1 MQQEQISLGNLPL
14 SMRYSVTSVPAVEAS
29 STLARFD
36 SSNGNSGFS
45 ATGADQIRIRVKAD
59 GFMDTSKHYLFF
71 KVNTTTAGANIDGDA
86 NSFFD
91 RMTIESN
98 GVLIEQIDRYAL
110 YSGIKRNWDSDNSEL
125 IKACGESG
133 GDYLR
138 TKQAVGAFADVAAAD
153 DAVATL
159 LASVNAQKDAF
170 RTATNGLALE
180 TALSNLGSNLVAAE
194 SKEFAIQ
201 LNSGMLKNTFEKA
214 LPEGLNEFE
223 IILRLKSA
231 TGAVVGTGAGAN
243 DYTIDN
249 PRLYCPVY
257 KIENGDVMASFRNS
271 MSAQGASWVG
281 MTAKTYINSMADSA
295 NKQIY
300 QINDR
305 SQSLCGLVS
314 AIRNNDADT
323 ARLDYSNTATL
334 VNFGGGNH
342 VQSYVYKLMGQ
353 NFPQSEVEMNLA
365 QNGLNVSRAYEES
378 LKAWARPGH
387 KYSNCNVTLNQFTSA
402 LNAYASAVEPRAM
415 DAGKGLVSVDLKTFD
430 AKELRMKGINTAMSG
445 APGTLEIT
453 MSGAP
458 GAVQDITTYALI
470 EAIYVVNPN
479 GSMAVIQ

>member
-71 KVNTTTAGANIDGDA
+71 NVATTTASANIDGDA
-86 NSFFD
+86 NCFFD
-91 RMTIESN
+91 RLSIESN

-133 GDYLR
+133 ADYLR
-138 TKQAVGAFADVAAAD
+138 TKQAVGAFAN
-153 DAVATL
+153 VATADNTVAQL
-159 LASVNAQKDAF
+159 LASINTQKDAF
-170 RTATNGLALE
+170 INATNDLVLE
-180 TALSNLGSNLVAAE
+180 TALSNLGDDLIAAQTR
-194 SKEFAIQ
+194 EFAIQ
-201 LNSGMLKNTFEKA
+201 LNSGFLKNTFEKA

-223 IILRLKSA
+223 IILRLKNA
-231 TGAVVGTGAGAN
+231 TGAVVGTGGGAN
-243 DYTIDN
+243 DYTINN

-257 KIENGDVMASFRNS
+257 RVENSDVMASFRNS
-271 MSAQGASWVG
+271 MSAQGASWIG

-305 SQSLCGLVS
+305 SQSLCALVS
-314 AIRNNDADT
+314 AIRSNDADT

-334 VNFGGGNH
+334 LRFTNGSVS
-342 VQSYVYKLMGQ
+342 SYVYKLMGQ
-353 NFPQSEVEMNLA
+353 NYPQSEIELNLA
-365 QNGLNVSRAYEES
+365 EDGLNVARAFEES
-378 LKAWARPGH
+378 MKAWARPGH
-387 KYSNCNVTLNQFTSA
+387 KYSNCNVTLNQFKSLTK
-402 LNAYASAVEPRAM
+402 AYASSVVPGAI
-415 DAGKGLVSVDLKTFD
+415 DSGKGLLSVDLKTFD
-430 AKELRMKGINTAMSG
+430 QKELRMKGINTSVNG

-453 MSGAP
+453 MNNAP
-458 GAVQDITTYALI
+458 GGIKDITTFALI
-470 EAIYVVNPN
+470 EAIYVVNSN
-479 GSMAVIQ
+479 GSLAVIQ

>member
-86 NSFFD
+86 NCFFD

-110 YSGIKRNWDSDNSEL
+110 YSGIKRNWDSDNAEL

-133 GDYLR
+133 GDYLK
-138 TKQAVGAFADVAAAD
+138 TTQALGAFGLAAAD
-153 DAVATL
+153 TAAAVKV
-159 LASVNAQKDAF
+159 ASDAF
-170 RTATNGLALE
+170 LAASNGLALE
-180 TALSNLGSNLVAAE
+180 TALSNLGDALVAAE

-231 TGAVVGTGAGAN
+231 TGAVVGTGAGNN

-281 MTAKTYINSMADSA
+281 QTAKTYINSMANSA

-314 AIRNNDADT
+314 AIRSNDADT
-323 ARLDYSNTATL
+323 ARLDYSNTGTL
-334 VNFGGGNH
+334 VNFAGGH

-365 QNGLNVSRAYEES
+365 ENGLNVSRAYEEAM
-378 LKAWARPGH
+378 KAWARPGH

>member
-45 ATGADQIRIRVKAD
+45 ATGADQIRIRVRAD

-71 KVNTTTAGANIDGDA
+71 NVATTTASANIDGDA

-91 RMTIESN
+91 RLTIESN

-133 GDYLR
+133 ADYLR
-138 TKQAVGAFADVAAAD
+138 TKQAVGAFPAATEATVAAIKVAS
-153 DAVATL
+153 DAYIA
-159 LASVNAQKDAF
+159 
-170 RTATNGLALE
+170 ATNDLVLE
-180 TALSNLGSNLVAAE
+180 TALSNLGDDLVTGQ
-194 SKEFAIQ
+194 SREFAIQ
-201 LNSGMLKNTFEKA
+201 LNSGFLKNTFEKA
-214 LPEGLNEFE
+214 LPDGLNEFE
-223 IILRLKSA
+223 IILRLKNA
-231 TGAVVGTGAGAN
+231 TGAVVGTGGGAN
-243 DYTIDN
+243 DYTINN

-257 KIENGDVMASFRNS
+257 RVENSDVMASFRNS
-271 MSAQGASWVG
+271 MSAQGASWIG

-305 SQSLCGLVS
+305 SQSLCALVS
-314 AIRNNDADT
+314 AIRDNAADT
-323 ARLDYSNTATL
+323 TRLNYSNTATQL
-334 VNFGGGNH
+334 RFTGGS
-342 VQSYVYKLMGQ
+342 VSSYVYKLMGQ
-353 NFPQSEVEMNLA
+353 NFPQSEIELNLA
-365 QNGLNVSRAYEES
+365 EDGLNVARAFEES
-378 LKAWARPGH
+378 MKAWARPGH
-387 KYSNCNVTLNQFTSA
+387 KYSNCNVTLNQFKS
-402 LNAYASAVEPRAM
+402 LVKAYATATDPGAM

-430 AKELRMKGINTAMSG
+430 QKELRMKGINTAISG

-453 MSGAP
+453 MNAAP
-458 GAVQDITTYALI
+458 GDVKDITTFALI

>member
-1 MQQEQISLGNLPL
+1 MQGEQISRDNLPV
-14 SMRYSVTSVPAVEAS
+14 SMRYAMTSVPAVEAS

-45 ATGADQIRIRVKAD
+45 SGGADQIRIRVKAD
-59 GFMDTSKHYLFF
+59 GFLDSSKHYLFF
-71 KVNTTTAGANIDGDA
+71 TVNTTTAGANIDGDA

-91 RMTIESN
+91 RLTIESN

-133 GDYLR
+133 ADYLK
-138 TKQAVGAFADVAAAD
+138 TIQELGAFAVAGANPTAAE
-153 DAVATL
+153 VTTFL
-159 LASVNAQKDAF
+159 N
-170 RTATNGLALE
+170 ATNGLALE
-180 TALSNLGSNLVAAE
+180 TSLSNLGDALVAAE
-194 SKEFAIQ
+194 SKNFAIQ

-214 LPEGLNEFE
+214 LPDGLNEFE
-223 IILRLKSA
+223 IILRLKAA
-231 TGAVVGTGAGAN
+231 TGAVVGTGAGNN

-257 KIENGDVMASFRNS
+257 KIENGDVMASYRNVIAS
-271 MSAQGASWVG
+271 QGASWVG
-281 MTAKTYINSMADSA
+281 QTAKTYINSMANSA
-295 NKQIY
+295 NKQIF

-314 AIRNNDADT
+314 AIRSNDADT
-323 ARLDYSNTATL
+323 QRLDYSNTATL
-334 VNFGGGNH
+334 VNFAGGH

-353 NFPQSEVEMNLA
+353 NYPQSEIEMNLA
-365 QNGLNVSRAYEES
+365 ENGLNVSRAFEES
-378 LKAWARPGH
+378 MKAWARAGH
-387 KYSNCNVTLNQFTSA
+387 KYSNCNVTLNQFKSLKNAYTSA
-402 LNAYASAVEPRAM
+402 VNSGSS
-415 DAGKGLVSVDLKTFD
+415 DAGKGLVSVDLKVFD
-430 AKELRMKGINTAMSG
+430 QKELRMKGINTAMSG

>member
-1 MQQEQISLGNLPL
+1 MQQEQISLGNLPA

-86 NSFFD
+86 NCFFD
-91 RMTIESN
+91 RVSIESN

-125 IKACGESG
+125 IKSCGESG
-133 GDYLR
+133 ADYL
-138 TKQAVGAFADVAAAD
+138 KANQAVGAFADVAGADVAA
-153 DAVATL
+153 L
-159 LASVNAQKDAF
+159 LASVNTQKDAF
-170 RTATNGLALE
+170 IAATNGLALE
-180 TALSNLGSNLVAAE
+180 TALSNLGDALVAAE

-201 LNSGMLKNTFEKA
+201 LNSGMLKNVYEKA

-231 TGAVVGTGAGAN
+231 TSAVVGTGAGNN

-257 KIENGDVMASFRNS
+257 KIENGDVMASFRNA
-271 MSAQGASWVG
+271 MAAQGVSWVG
-281 MTAKTYINSMADSA
+281 MTAKTYINSMANSA
-295 NKQIY
+295 NKQIF

-314 AIRNNDADT
+314 AIRSNDADT

-334 VNFGGGNH
+334 VNFAGGH

-353 NFPQSEVEMNLA
+353 NYPQSEIEMNLA
-365 QNGLNVSRAYEES
+365 ENGLNVSRAYEEAM
-378 LKAWARPGH
+378 KAWARPGH
-387 KYSNCNVTLNQFTSA
+387 KYSNCNVTLNQFKSVKNAYTSA
-402 LNAYASAVEPRAM
+402 VNSASM
-415 DAGKGLVSVDLKTFD
+415 DAGKGLVSVDLKVFD
-430 AKELRMKGINTAMSG
+430 EKTLRMTGINTAQYG

-470 EAIYVVNPN
+470 QAIYVVNPN

>member
-1 MQQEQISLGNLPL
+1 MQQEQISLGNLPA

-71 KVNTTTAGANIDGDA
+71 KVNTPTAGANIDGDA
-86 NSFFD
+86 SSFFD

-133 GDYLR
+133 ADYL
-138 TKQAVGAFADVAAAD
+138 KANQAVGAFANVAGADVAA
-153 DAVATL
+153 L
-159 LASVNAQKDAF
+159 LASVNTQKDAF
-170 RTATNGLALE
+170 IAATNGLALE
-180 TALSNLGSNLVAAE
+180 TALSNLGDALVAAE

-201 LNSGMLKNTFEKA
+201 LNSGMLKNVYEKA

-231 TGAVVGTGAGAN
+231 TGAVVGTGAGNN

-257 KIENGDVMASFRNS
+257 KIENGDVMASFRNA
-271 MSAQGASWVG
+271 MAAQGASWVG
-281 MTAKTYINSMADSA
+281 MTAKTYINSMANSA
-295 NKQIY
+295 NKQIF

-314 AIRNNDADT
+314 AIRSNDADT
-323 ARLDYSNTATL
+323 QRLDYSNTATL
-334 VNFGGGNH
+334 VNFAGGH

-353 NFPQSEVEMNLA
+353 NFPQSEIEMNLA
-365 QNGLNVSRAYEES
+365 ENGLNVSRAYEEAM
-378 LKAWARPGH
+378 KAWARPGH
-387 KYSNCNVTLNQFTSA
+387 KYSNCNVTLNQFKSLKNAYTSA
-402 LNAYASAVEPRAM
+402 TNPAAM
-415 DAGKGLVSVDLKTFD
+415 DGGKGLVSVDLKVFD
-430 AKELRMKGINTAMSG
+430 SKELRMKGINTAVSG

-470 EAIYVVNPN
+470 EAVYVVNPN

>member
-86 NSFFD
+86 NCFFD

-110 YSGIKRNWDSDNSEL
+110 YSGIKRNWDSDNAEL

-133 GDYLR
+133 GDYLK
-138 TKQAVGAFADVAAAD
+138 TTQALGAFGLAGADTAAAVK
-153 DAVATL
+153 VA
-159 LASVNAQKDAF
+159 SDAF
-170 RTATNGLALE
+170 LAASNGLALE
-180 TALSNLGSNLVAAE
+180 TALSNLGDSLVAAE

-231 TGAVVGTGAGAN
+231 TGAVVGTGAGNN

-281 MTAKTYINSMADSA
+281 QTAKTYINSMANSA

-314 AIRNNDADT
+314 AFRSNDADT
-323 ARLDYSNTATL
+323 ARLDYSNTGTL
-334 VNFGGGNH
+334 VNFAGGH

-365 QNGLNVSRAYEES
+365 ENGLNVSRAYEEAM
-378 LKAWARPGH
+378 KAWARPGH
-387 KYSNCNVTLNQFTSA
+387 KYSNCNVTLNQFKS
-402 LNAYASAVEPRAM
+402 LKNAYTSLVNSGAN

-458 GAVQDITTYALI
+458 GAVQDITTYALV

>member
-1 MQQEQISLGNLPL
+1 MQQEQISLGNLPA

-71 KVNTTTAGANIDGDA
+71 KVNTTTANANIDA
-86 NSFFD
+86 SAQSFFD
-91 RMTIESN
+91 RLTIESN

-125 IKACGESG
+125 IKASGESG
-133 GDYLR
+133 ADYL
-138 TKQAVGAFADVAAAD
+138 KANQAVGAFANVAGADTAA
-153 DAVATL
+153 L

-170 RTATNGLALE
+170 LAATNGLALE
-180 TALSNLGSNLVAAE
+180 TALSNLGDALVAAE

-223 IILRLKSA
+223 IILRLKNA
-231 TGAVVGTGAGAN
+231 TGAVVGTGAGNN

-257 KIENGDVMASFRNS
+257 KIENGDVMASFRNA
-271 MSAQGASWVG
+271 MAAQGASWVG
-281 MTAKTYINSMADSA
+281 MTAKTYINSMANSA
-295 NKQIY
+295 NKQIF

-314 AIRNNDADT
+314 AIRSNDADT
-323 ARLDYSNTATL
+323 QRLDYSNTATL
-334 VNFGGGNH
+334 VNFAGGH

-353 NFPQSEVEMNLA
+353 NYPQSEIEMNLA
-365 QNGLNVSRAYEES
+365 ENGLNVARAYEES
-378 LKAWARPGH
+378 MKAWARPGH
-387 KYSNCNVTLNQFTSA
+387 KYSNCNVTLNQFKSLKNAYTSA
-402 LNAYASAVEPRAM
+402 TNSASM
-415 DAGKGLVSVDLKTFD
+415 DGGKGLVSVDLKVFD
-430 AKELRMKGINTAMSG
+430 EKTLRMTGINTAISG

-470 EAIYVVNPN
+470 QAIYVVNPN

>member
-29 STLARFD
+29 TTLARFD

-45 ATGADQIRIRVKAD
+45 ATGADQIRIRVKSD

-71 KVNTTTAGANIDGDA
+71 SVSTTTASANIDGDA

-91 RMTIESN
+91 RLTIESN

-133 GDYLR
+133 ADYLR
-138 TKQAVGAFADVAAAD
+138 TKQAVGAFPAVESNSKPHIDVATAAYI
-153 DAVATL
+153 A
-159 LASVNAQKDAF
+159 
-170 RTATNGLALE
+170 ATNGLVLE
-180 TALSNLGSNLVAAE
+180 TALSNLGDDLVTGE

-201 LNSGMLKNTFEKA
+201 LNSGFLKNTFEKA
-214 LPEGLNEFE
+214 LPDGLNEFE
-223 IILRLKSA
+223 IILRLKNA

-243 DYTIDN
+243 DYTINN

-257 KIENGDVMASFRNS
+257 RVENSDVMASFRNS
-271 MSAQGASWVG
+271 MSAQGASWIG
-281 MTAKTYINSMADSA
+281 MTAKTYINSMANSA

-305 SQSLCGLVS
+305 SQSLCALVS
-314 AIRNNDADT
+314 AIRNNDADN
-323 ARLDYSNTATL
+323 ARFDYSNTATL
-334 VNFGGGNH
+334 VNFPTGS

-353 NFPQSEVEMNLA
+353 NYPQSEIEMNLA
-365 QNGLNVSRAYEES
+365 ENGLNVARAYEES
-378 LKAWARPGH
+378 MKAWARPGH
-387 KYSNCNVTLNQFTSA
+387 KYSNCNVTINQFKSL
-402 LNAYASAVEPRAM
+402 LNAYTSAVAPRAM
-415 DAGKGLVSVDLKTFD
+415 DSGKGLLSVDLKTFD
-430 AKELRMKGINTAMSG
+430 QKELRMKGINTAISG

-453 MSGAP
+453 MNAAP
-458 GAVQDITTYALI
+458 GDVQDITTFALI

>member
-86 NSFFD
+86 NCFFD

-110 YSGIKRNWDSDNSEL
+110 YSGIKRNWDSDNAEL

-133 GDYLR
+133 GDYLK
-138 TKQAVGAFADVAAAD
+138 TTQALGAFGLAAAD
-153 DAVATL
+153 TAAAVKV
-159 LASVNAQKDAF
+159 ASDAF
-170 RTATNGLALE
+170 LAASNGLALE
-180 TALSNLGSNLVAAE
+180 TALSNLGDALVAAE

-281 MTAKTYINSMADSA
+281 QTAKTYINSMANSA

-314 AIRNNDADT
+314 AIRSNDADT
-323 ARLDYSNTATL
+323 QRLDYSNTGTL
-334 VNFGGGNH
+334 VNFAGGH

-353 NFPQSEVEMNLA
+353 NFPQSEIEMNLA
-365 QNGLNVSRAYEES
+365 ENGLNVSRAYEEAM
-378 LKAWARPGH
+378 KAWARPGH
-387 KYSNCNVTLNQFTSA
+387 KYSNCNVTLNQFKS
-402 LNAYASAVEPRAM
+402 LKNAYASVVNSGSN

-458 GAVQDITTYALI
+458 GAVQDITTYALV

>member
-86 NSFFD
+86 NCFFD

-133 GDYLR
+133 ADYLK
-138 TKQAVGAFADVAAAD
+138 TDQGLGAFPNVVAGADLAATVTD
-153 DAVATL
+153 INTR
-159 LASVNAQKDAF
+159 KDAF
-170 RTATNGLALE
+170 VNATNGLALE
-180 TALSNLGSNLVAAE
+180 TALSNLGDVLVTNE

-281 MTAKTYINSMADSA
+281 QTAKTYINSMANSA

-314 AIRNNDADT
+314 AIRSNDADT

-334 VNFGGGNH
+334 VNFAGGH

-365 QNGLNVSRAYEES
+365 ENGLNVSRAYEEA

-387 KYSNCNVTLNQFTSA
+387 KYSNCNVTLNQFKS
-402 LNAYASAVEPRAM
+402 LKNAYASLTDPGAM
-415 DAGKGLVSVDLKTFD
+415 NAGKGLVSVDLKTFD

>member
-1 MQQEQISLGNLPL
+1 MQQEQISLGNLPA

-86 NSFFD
+86 SSFFD

-133 GDYLR
+133 ADYL
-138 TKQAVGAFADVAAAD
+138 KANQAVGAFANVAGADVAA
-153 DAVATL
+153 L
-159 LASVNAQKDAF
+159 LASVNTQKDAF
-170 RTATNGLALE
+170 IAATNGLALE
-180 TALSNLGSNLVAAE
+180 TALSNLGDALVAAE

-223 IILRLKSA
+223 IILRLKNA
-231 TGAVVGTGAGAN
+231 TGAVVGTGAGNN

-257 KIENGDVMASFRNS
+257 KIENGDVMASFRNA
-271 MSAQGASWVG
+271 MAAQGASWVG
-281 MTAKTYINSMADSA
+281 MTAKTYINSMANSA
-295 NKQIY
+295 NKQIF

-314 AIRNNDADT
+314 AIRSNDADT
-323 ARLDYSNTATL
+323 QRLDYSNTATL
-334 VNFGGGNH
+334 VNFAGGH

-365 QNGLNVSRAYEES
+365 ENGLNVARAYEES
-378 LKAWARPGH
+378 MKAWARPGH
-387 KYSNCNVTLNQFTSA
+387 KYSNCNVTLNQFKSLKNAYTSA
-402 LNAYASAVEPRAM
+402 TNSASM
-415 DAGKGLVSVDLKTFD
+415 DGGKGLVSVDLKTFD
-430 AKELRMKGINTAMSG
+430 EKTLRMTGINTAISG

-470 EAIYVVNPN
+470 QAIYVVNPN

>member
-86 NSFFD
+86 NCFFD

-110 YSGIKRNWDSDNSEL
+110 YSGIKRNWDSDNAEL
-125 IKACGESG
+125 IKACGDSG
-133 GDYLR
+133 GDYLK
-138 TKQAVGAFADVAAAD
+138 TTQSLGAFGLAGADTAAAVK
-153 DAVATL
+153 VA
-159 LASVNAQKDAF
+159 SDAF
-170 RTATNGLALE
+170 LAASNGLALE
-180 TALSNLGSNLVAAE
+180 TALSNLGDSLVAAE

-231 TGAVVGTGAGAN
+231 TGAVVGTGAGNN
-243 DYTIDN
+243 DYTSDN

-281 MTAKTYINSMADSA
+281 QTAKTYINSMANSA

-314 AIRNNDADT
+314 AIRSNDADT
-323 ARLDYSNTATL
+323 ARLDYSNTGTL
-334 VNFGGGNH
+334 VNFAGGH

-365 QNGLNVSRAYEES
+365 ENGLNVSRAYEEAM
-378 LKAWARPGH
+378 KAWARPGH
-387 KYSNCNVTLNQFTSA
+387 KYSNCNVTLNQFKS
-402 LNAYASAVEPRAM
+402 LKNAYTSLVNSGAN

-458 GAVQDITTYALI
+458 GAVQDITTYALV

>member
-1 MQQEQISLGNLPL
+1 MQQEQISLGNLPS

-59 GFMDTSKHYLFF
+59 GFMDTSKHYIFF

-86 NSFFD
+86 SSFFD

-110 YSGIKRNWDSDNSEL
+110 YSGIKRNWDSENSEL

-133 GDYLR
+133 ADYL
-138 TKQAVGAFADVAAAD
+138 KANQEVGAFANVAGADVAA
-153 DAVATL
+153 L
-159 LASVNAQKDAF
+159 LASVNTQKDAF
-170 RTATNGLALE
+170 VAATNGLALE
-180 TALSNLGSNLVAAE
+180 TALSNLGDALVAAE

-223 IILRLKSA
+223 IILRLKNA
-231 TGAVVGTGAGAN
+231 TGAVVGTGAGNN

-257 KIENGDVMASFRNS
+257 KIENGDVMASFRNA
-271 MSAQGASWVG
+271 MAAQGASWVG
-281 MTAKTYINSMADSA
+281 MTAKTYINSMANSA
-295 NKQIY
+295 NKQIF

-314 AIRNNDADT
+314 AIRSNDADT
-323 ARLDYSNTATL
+323 QRLDYSNTATL
-334 VNFGGGNH
+334 VNFAGGH

-365 QNGLNVSRAYEES
+365 ENGLNVARAYEES
-378 LKAWARPGH
+378 MKAWARPGH
-387 KYSNCNVTLNQFTSA
+387 KYSNCNVTLNQFKSLKNAYTSA
-402 LNAYASAVEPRAM
+402 TNSASM
-415 DAGKGLVSVDLKTFD
+415 DGGKGLVSVDLKTFD
-430 AKELRMKGINTAMSG
+430 EKTLRMTGINTAISG

-470 EAIYVVNPN
+470 QAIYVVNPN

>member
-71 KVNTTTAGANIDGDA
+71 KVNTTTAAANIDGDA
-86 NSFFD
+86 NCFFD

-110 YSGIKRNWDSDNSEL
+110 YSGIKRNWDSDNAEL

-133 GDYLR
+133 GDYLK
-138 TKQAVGAFADVAAAD
+138 TTQALGAFGLAAAD
-153 DAVATL
+153 TAAAVKV
-159 LASVNAQKDAF
+159 ASDAF
-170 RTATNGLALE
+170 LAASNGLALE
-180 TALSNLGSNLVAAE
+180 TALSNLGDALVAAE

-231 TGAVVGTGAGAN
+231 TGAVVGTGAGNN

-281 MTAKTYINSMADSA
+281 QTAKTYINSMANSA

-314 AIRNNDADT
+314 AIRSNDADT
-323 ARLDYSNTATL
+323 ARLDYSNTGTL
-334 VNFGGGNH
+334 VNFAGGH

-365 QNGLNVSRAYEES
+365 ENGLNVSRAYEEAM
-378 LKAWARPGH
+378 KAWARPGH

>member
-71 KVNTTTAGANIDGDA
+71 KVNTTTAAANIDGDA
-86 NSFFD
+86 NCFFD
-91 RMTIESN
+91 RLTIESN

-133 GDYLR
+133 SDYLR
-138 TKQAVGAFADVAAAD
+138 STQLVGAFANVAGGDAAAL
-153 DAVATL
+153 VT
-159 LASVNAQKDAF
+159 SVNTQKDAF
-170 RTATNGLALE
+170 IAATNGLALE
-180 TALSNLGSNLVAAE
+180 TALSNLGDDLVAAE

-281 MTAKTYINSMADSA
+281 QTAKTYINSMANSA

-314 AIRNNDADT
+314 AIRSNDADT

-334 VNFGGGNH
+334 VNFAGGH

-365 QNGLNVSRAYEES
+365 ENGLNVSRAYEEAM
-378 LKAWARPGH
+378 KAWARPGH
-387 KYSNCNVTLNQFTSA
+387 KYSNCNVTLNQFKSLKNAYTSA
-402 LNAYASAVEPRAM
+402 VNSGAN

>member
-71 KVNTTTAGANIDGDA
+71 NVATTTAAANIDGDA
-86 NSFFD
+86 NCFFD
-91 RMTIESN
+91 RLTIESN

-133 GDYLR
+133 ADYLR
-138 TKQAVGAFADVAAAD
+138 TKQAVGAFPLAEADTAAAVK
-153 DAVATL
+153 VA
-159 LASVNAQKDAF
+159 SDAF
-170 RTATNGLALE
+170 INATNDLVLE
-180 TALSNLGSNLVAAE
+180 TALSNLGDDLIAAQ
-194 SKEFAIQ
+194 SREFAIQ
-201 LNSGMLKNTFEKA
+201 LNSGFLKNTFEKA

-223 IILRLKSA
+223 IILRLKNA
-231 TGAVVGTGAGAN
+231 TGAVVGTGGGAN
-243 DYTIDN
+243 DYTINN

-257 KIENGDVMASFRNS
+257 RVENSDVMASFRNS
-271 MSAQGASWVG
+271 MSAQGASWIG
-281 MTAKTYINSMADSA
+281 MTAKTYINSMANSA

-305 SQSLCGLVS
+305 SQSLCALVS
-314 AIRNNDADT
+314 AIRDNAADT
-323 ARLDYSNTATL
+323 TRLNYSNTATQL
-334 VNFGGGNH
+334 RFTGGS

-353 NFPQSEVEMNLA
+353 NYPQSEIELNLA
-365 QNGLNVSRAYEES
+365 EDGLNVARAFEES
-378 LKAWARPGH
+378 MKAWARPGH
-387 KYSNCNVTLNQFTSA
+387 KYSNCNVTLNQFKSLTKV
-402 LNAYASAVEPRAM
+402 YATATAPGAM

-430 AKELRMKGINTAMSG
+430 QKELRMKGINTAISG

-453 MSGAP
+453 MNNAP
-458 GAVQDITTYALI
+458 GGIQDITTFALI

-479 GSMAVIQ
+479 GSLAVIQ

>member
-86 NSFFD
+86 NCFFD

-110 YSGIKRNWDSDNSEL
+110 YSGIKRNWDSDNAEL

-133 GDYLR
+133 GDYLK
-138 TKQAVGAFADVAAAD
+138 TTQALGAFGLAAAD
-153 DAVATL
+153 TAAAVKA
-159 LASVNAQKDAF
+159 ASDAF
-170 RTATNGLALE
+170 LAASNGLALE
-180 TALSNLGSNLVAAE
+180 TALSNLGDALVAAE

-214 LPEGLNEFE
+214 LPDGLNEFE

-281 MTAKTYINSMADSA
+281 QTAKTYINSMANSA

-314 AIRNNDADT
+314 AIRSNDADT

-334 VNFGGGNH
+334 VNFAGGH

-365 QNGLNVSRAYEES
+365 ENGLNVSRAYEEA

-387 KYSNCNVTLNQFTSA
+387 KYSNCNVTLNQFKSLKNAYTSA
-402 LNAYASAVEPRAM
+402 VNSASM
-415 DAGKGLVSVDLKTFD
+415 DGGKGLVSVDLKTFD